1 MVDVVISVW
10 GDPSRWK
17 RVKGYCV
24 ELPNGGC
31 FFTASRPYRSSLG
44 ALMEAFGGSRVLLFA
59 SSTLG
64 DPSVGC
70 YGDLV
75 DSVYDF
81 VDSLLRAGEYC
92 SDNSRVSVV
101 VLPGV
106 GRFERGVV
114 RSFLGGLGQFRVA
127 AFLKTLDFLVEYR
140 PERVILDLTHGLNY
154 MPTYVRLS
162 VFDAL
167 TCYSALAKV
176 GVKLLV
182 YNSEP
187 FPEGAEEACGLNI
200 MLVEDY
206 WFEPRWAL
214 GRLYDRLASSFTIW
228 LKPTPIKSV
237 FGRRLPAYSG
247 DGWRSLYR
255 CTAKLVKAASW
266 GFIIPLAESVEE
278 LSSLGLAALKCELE
292 HFSYLRDCEDL
303 VEVCG
308 STLRYLFSPI
318 YEAALLLGFAEAV
331 KPLDL
336 KLRRVDGGFS
346 GVDLRMLADGLLQK
360 TPLELFKHEWGQIVD
375 RVRLFRCLG
384 LDMSGWRR
392 LKAYT
397 EVSNLRFGGKSL
409 IECMRE
415 AESLGS
421 NLDAE
426 KLMRELGCE
435 VDRALAEGERVD
447 EAERR
452 NFIAHA
458 GLERNIT
465 LVSVRGDDILV
476 KYDENLRERVEKIIR
491 ELS

>member
-1 MVDVVISVW
+1 MVDVVVSVW

-17 RVKGYCV
+17 PVKGYYV
-24 ELPNGGC
+24 ELPGGG
-31 FFTASRPYRSSLG
+31 FLTASRTYRSSLG

-70 YGDLV
+70 YGGLV
-75 DSVYDF
+75 GSVRGS
-81 VDSLLRAGEYC
+81 VESLLRGGEYC
-92 SDNSRVSVV
+92 SDASRVSVI

-106 GRFERGVV
+106 GRFELGVV
-114 RSFLGGLGQFRVA
+114 KSFLGGLGQFRVA
-127 AFLKTLDFLVEYR
+127 AFLKTLDFLVESR

-187 FPEGAEEACGLNI
+187 FPVGAEEASGLNI

-206 WFEPRWAL
+206 KFEPRWAL
-214 GRLYDRLASSFTIW
+214 GRLYDLLASAFTTW
-228 LKPTPIKSV
+228 VKPAPIRSV
-237 FGRRLPAYSG
+237 FGRRSPTYYE

-255 CTAKLVKAASW
+255 CVEKLVKAASW
-266 GFIIPLAESVEE
+266 GLIIPLAESVED
-278 LSSLGLAALKCELE
+278 LSSLGLSALKCELE
-292 HFSYLRDCEDL
+292 RFSYLRGCEDL
-303 VEVCG
+303 VEVSG
-308 STLRYLFSPI
+308 GTLRYLFSPV
-318 YEAALLLGFAEAV
+318 YEAALLLGFAEVV

-346 GVDLRMLADGLLQK
+346 VADLRTVADALLQK
-360 TPLELFKHEWGQIVD
+360 TPLELFKHEWSQIVD
-375 RVRLFRCLG
+375 RMRLFRCLG
-384 LDMSGWRR
+384 FDVGCWKR

-397 EVSNLRFGGKSL
+397 EVGNLRFGGSSL
-409 IECMRE
+409 LECVRE
-415 AESLGS
+415 AEEAGGS
-421 NLDAE
+421 LDAN
-426 KLMRELGCE
+426 KVLCELGGE
-435 VDRALAEGERVD
+435 VDRALAEGERVG
-447 EAERR
+447 EIEGR

-465 LVSVRGDDILV
+465 LVSARGDDIFV
-476 KYDENLRERVEKIIR
+476 KYDEGLRERVDKIIQG
-491 ELS
+491 LS